1 MLDLRQLPLASC
13 EYVQRRAAEV
23 GILRL
28 SAVLIFLWLSVSV
41 NLSACT
47 PREPALSS
55 DFAQEIKEALGY
67 ALAPTYLP
75 KGFEST
81 TAVEGM
87 SPVLTTGETVFVGL
101 SYTEYSPSQGSNLI
115 LIYPLPNQNPD
126 YMMKLHGL
134 TVPED
139 AVSEI
144 RINGEP
150 AFLFYGNWT
159 EETLEQIS
167 QAIMPINP
175 EWDYE
180 SSHISI
186 KFTFSMPNGE
196 KVWVSLGT
204 IFPNDEVA
212 EKDIIR
218 IAESVVLVD

>member
-1 MLDLRQLPLASC
+1 MGTLRFRSL
-13 EYVQRRAAEV
+13 
-23 GILRL
+23 
-28 SAVLIFLWLSVSV
+28 LIFLCLSVTV
-41 NLSACT
+41 GLSACK
-47 PREPALSS
+47 PCAPVISP

-101 SYTEYSPSQGSNLI
+101 SYTEYSPSQGSTLI
-115 LIYPLPNQNPD
+115 LIYPLTNENPD
-126 YMMKLHGL
+126 SMMKLHGL

-175 EWDYE
+175 EWEYE

-196 KVWVSLGT
+196 KVWVSLRT
-204 IFPNDEVA
+204 VFPNDEVA

-218 IAESVVLVD
+218 IAESVALVD